1 MRIRGE
7 IVDIRFRN
15 NENGYTVAVLDVD
28 GEPVVTA
35 GIFPSAIE
43 GQYVVADGDYVVHPR
58 FGRQFKAE
66 LVREVRPD
74 TLDGIVRYLG
84 SGVIKGIGPVLALR
98 IVNTFGDKTFDVIEY
113 SPEKLARVS
122 GISKRKAMEISES
135 YGKIKVMQDA
145 MMFLQRYGI
154 TTNTAMKIYAVYGK
168 DTVKTV
174 SANPY
179 ALIEDVDGIGFYS
192 ADKIARSMGV
202 EKNGWFR
209 ARAGTVFTLKESARL
224 AGNTFLPERR
234 LIADASKLLDVD
246 ENVVEGAVEKLA
258 AERKIKRFDLE
269 ESSVMLTSMY
279 RVEKGVATALIKLID
294 YADKLEYD
302 CGGEIAEYEKL
313 YGINF
318 HEDQKRAISL
328 AINSGV
334 VLVTGG
340 PGTGKTTIIKCI
352 LHILKNLG
360 MTAALMA
367 PTGRAAKR
375 MSEATGAQASTIHRA
390 LGLKREEYA
399 AEAEP
404 LSADVVIV
412 DEFSMVDIFLMKSL
426 LDHVS
431 PGTRLVLVGDKDQLP
446 SVGAGN
452 VLSDIKDSG
461 YVPTVELK
469 CIYRQALES
478 LIVANAHAINRG
490 EMPDLHHTDKDFFFV
505 KAAGAENVAART
517 MELVVKR
524 LPSYLNIRSDKIQV
538 LCPMKN
544 GPAGAINLNNALQKA
559 IVGGSDEK
567 IQSDDYCYMQGDKV
581 MHVVNDY
588 DIEWKIVSGYT
599 VTEGKGVYNGDIGY
613 VSEINAARHELT
625 VDFEDG
631 RRAVYTGEMISE
643 LQLAYAITVHKSQGS
658 EFDAVVMPLVSG
670 SPMILTRNLL
680 YTAITRAK
688 KFVVLV
694 GEEYN
699 VRKMVKNDYVAK
711 RYSALKYFMTD
722 ADYEIGMLFGRK
734 DDGDADYNEE
744 SGAGEEDK

>member
-7 IVDIRFRN
+7 IVDIRFCN

-28 GEPVVTA
+28 GEPVVIA

-43 GQYVVADGDYVVHPR
+43 GQYVVADGNYVVHPR

-154 TTNTAMKIYAVYGK
+154 TTNTAMKIYAVYGR

-246 ENVVEGAVEKLA
+246 ENVVVDAVEKLA

-269 ESSVMLTSMY
+269 EPSVMLTSMY

-313 YGINF
+313 Y
-318 HEDQKRAISL
+318 
-328 AINSGV
+328 
-334 VLVTGG
+334 
-340 PGTGKTTIIKCI
+340 
-352 LHILKNLG
+352 
-360 MTAALMA
+360 
-367 PTGRAAKR
+367 
-375 MSEATGAQASTIHRA
+375 
-390 LGLKREEYA
+390 
-399 AEAEP
+399 
-404 LSADVVIV
+404 
-412 DEFSMVDIFLMKSL
+412 
-426 LDHVS
+426 
-431 PGTRLVLVGDKDQLP
+431 
-446 SVGAGN
+446 
-452 VLSDIKDSG
+452 
-461 YVPTVELK
+461 
-469 CIYRQALES
+469 
-478 LIVANAHAINRG
+478 
-490 EMPDLHHTDKDFFFV
+490 
-505 KAAGAENVAART
+505 
-517 MELVVKR
+517 
-524 LPSYLNIRSDKIQV
+524 
-538 LCPMKN
+538 
-544 GPAGAINLNNALQKA
+544 
-559 IVGGSDEK
+559 
-567 IQSDDYCYMQGDKV
+567 
-581 MHVVNDY
+581 
-588 DIEWKIVSGYT
+588 
-599 VTEGKGVYNGDIGY
+599 
-613 VSEINAARHELT
+613 
-625 VDFEDG
+625 
-631 RRAVYTGEMISE
+631 
-643 LQLAYAITVHKSQGS
+643 
-658 EFDAVVMPLVSG
+658 
-670 SPMILTRNLL
+670 
-680 YTAITRAK
+680 
-688 KFVVLV
+688 
-694 GEEYN
+694 
-699 VRKMVKNDYVAK
+699 
-711 RYSALKYFMTD
+711 
-722 ADYEIGMLFGRK
+722 
-734 DDGDADYNEE
+734 
-744 SGAGEEDK
+744 